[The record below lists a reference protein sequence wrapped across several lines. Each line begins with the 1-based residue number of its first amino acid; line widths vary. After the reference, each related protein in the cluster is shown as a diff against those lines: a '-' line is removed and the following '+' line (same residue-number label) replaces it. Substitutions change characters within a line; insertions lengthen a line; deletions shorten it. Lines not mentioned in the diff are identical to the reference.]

1 MENSLK
7 GLNLKDVK
15 EMIKMS
21 HEEAQ
26 EYKNENE
33 FMRGVAFA
41 YRCVWSLLKD
51 LEE

>member
-1 MENSLK
+1 MENSLE

-21 HEEAQ
+21 CEEAQ
-26 EYKNENE
+26 KYKDEND
-33 FMRGVAFA
+33 FMRGAAFA